1 MTTSA
6 TLVIFAERFLD
17 GAWTYFLFIPILY
30 ILFSYFRSRF
40 GEPTPEMDFLGQL
53 DAAHLAGFGFGQVAK
68 VPILPGEHISNHLE
82 FSWHPDQN
90 GKRKWLNQKVTLR
103 NIVVLLDG
111 SKEAAQALP
120 LAGVIAQAMGGQLT
134 LLSAVKKNLKASP
147 EQFERNAT
155 RRQEYLEGVVKQL
168 AARGI
173 PARARISPGSIFEAT
188 IALAKE
194 DAVDLVVTTTVGGS
208 GKSHWPTGGL
218 SHKLVQMIDKPVL
231 LIQSN
236 EKQGQQAAPHL
247 DRILVALDGSSYS
260 ERALP
265 YARALAKSFDSKL
278 TLLCVPAVPEAKDYR
293 AAADV
298 IENIR
303 DQAETNMRKFLAG
316 ISRLLHR
323 DHLDVQTR
331 VTGSIPEHTVVE
343 VAEAEKADL
352 IMLTSQGRGGFNAM
366 LMGSV
371 AEHVVED
378 SHVPV
383 FMVPIQEETTS
394 DGQFPLPDN

>member
-1 MTTSA
+1 
-6 TLVIFAERFLD
+6 LE

-82 FSWHPDQN
+82 LSWQPDQN
-90 GKRKWLNQKVTLR
+90 GKSEWRGLKVALQ

-111 SKEAAQALP
+111 SEYAAQALP
-120 LAGVIAQAMGGQLT
+120 LAGTIAQAMGAKLT
-134 LLSAVKKNLKASP
+134 LLSTVKKNSKASR
-147 EQFERNAT
+147 EQLDRNAAQ
-155 RRQEYLEGVVKQL
+155 RQEYLDGVIKQL
-168 AARGI
+168 EDRGI
-173 PARARISPGSIFEAT
+173 PAQSRIRPGSIYEAT
-188 IALAKE
+188 IALSKE
-194 DAVDLVVTTTVGGS
+194 NGVDLVVTTTVGGS

-236 EKQGQQAAPHL
+236 EKRSEQTTPHL

-260 ERALP
+260 ERVLP
-265 YARALAKSFDSKL
+265 YARALAKSFNSEL
-278 TLLCVPAVPEAKDYR
+278 VLLCVPAVPEAKEYR

-298 IENIR
+298 LENIR
-303 DQAETNMRKFLAG
+303 DQAETNMRKFLDR

-323 DHLDVQTR
+323 DHLKVR
-331 VTGSIPEHTVVE
+331 VVVTGSIPEHTVVE
-343 VAEAEKADL
+343 VAEAENADL
-352 IMLTSQGRGGFNAM
+352 IMLTSQGRGGFNAL

-371 AEHVVED
+371 AEHVVQN
-378 SHVPV
+378 SLVPV
-383 FMVPIQEETTS
+383 FMVPIQEDAAS
-394 DGQFPLPDN
+394 DS